1 MLILANPRRPGG
13 HRQMYSADYQPYFYS
28 NSMSVSSA
36 TATPRVEKIRLA
48 GVKTTISWPS
58 QETSPLP
65 SAEVINGVVFLLPG
79 AMISISEYNGLRDVI
94 LQNNHLVVSFFVN
107 VLYPFRDN
115 HRHHAQNV
123 AKIFDELLL
132 RYPDR
137 GLSSSSYGIVGHSCG
152 AKVGLLVASIVD
164 PSRVAFVLALDPV
177 DMNPIEFTNT
187 KGSNLPMDDDTADIF
202 GERRENGEDNY
213 DDDSFVHVSTRC
225 QGNEPRANI
234 PLAMT
239 CTDGGLGISKEH
251 DGEAIHKLHPAT
263 ICYRHEKAGH
273 MCYCDHGGGWAGKLM
288 PDIGTK
294 EGNSKAKL
302 AALQLLQNLLS

>member
-13 HRQMYSADYQPYFYS
+13 HRQIYSADYQLYFYS
-28 NSMSVSSA
+28 NSMSTSSA

-58 QETSPLP
+58 KGTPP

-79 AMISISEYNGLRDVI
+79 AMVGISEYNGLRDVI
-94 LQNNHLVVSFFVN
+94 LQNNQVVVSFFVN

-123 AKIFDELLL
+123 ARIFDELLL

-137 GLSSSSYGIVGHSCG
+137 GLPRSSYGIVGHSCG

-164 PSRVAFVLALDPV
+164 PSRIAFVLALDPV
-177 DMNPIEFTNT
+177 DMNPIEFTNR
-187 KGSNLPMDDDTADIF
+187 KGSNLPLDDDTA
-202 GERRENGEDNY
+202 GRESH
-213 DDDSFVHVSTRC
+213 DDDTFVHVSARR
-225 QGNEPRANI
+225 QRNEARENI
-234 PLAMT
+234 PLAIT

-263 ICYRHEKAGH
+263 TCYRHEKAGH

-288 PDIGTK
+288 PDVGTK

-302 AALQLLQNLLS
+302 AAQELIQNLLSRKNDSHTLDS